1 MSADLSHYFVFSM
14 SNSNLREQAR
24 HAVSSRNPSVD
35 NPLNSSQLMTGIAKG
50 GLAMPNMQPGKPGNT
65 RSFAN
70 AKSRPISKT
79 PSLSRHTIDETD
91 QIDPIDY
98 EEYVST
104 HSERDSLSRVLNF
117 PEDDIDVNLVQRK
130 IRTEQHVLPEEQYE
144 QLDPAVQNC
153 VDCYTSDWVV
163 VNRKYQQYSTSQR
176 SISGHEV
183 REAGSLV
190 RQQYECDSFSQDITP
205 QEPVNICLLL
215 CRPLY
220 FSQHVKEEKVEKGKG
235 RRRNF
240 RKTLES
246 KERERQSI
254 LVSRD
259 RLTLFA
265 LNSFNPH

>member
-1 MSADLSHYFVFSM
+1 MNNFAQYFACLSTYFVYRI

-50 GLAMPNMQPGKPGNT
+50 GMAMPNMQAGAKTGNK
-65 RSFAN
+65 RSWAGN
-70 AKSRPISKT
+70 RPISNT
-79 PSLSRHTIDETD
+79 PSLSRQTIVSETD

-130 IRTEQHVLPEEQYE
+130 IRTEHHVLPEEQYE

-176 SISGHEV
+176 SISGPEV
-183 REAGSLV
+183 REVGSLV
-190 RQQYECDSFSQDITP
+190 RQQFECDSFSQDITP
-205 QEPVNICLLL
+205 QEPVI
-215 CRPLY
+215 
-220 FSQHVKEEKVEKGKG
+220 V
-235 RRRNF
+235 
-240 RKTLES
+240 
-246 KERERQSI
+246 
-254 LVSRD
+254 
-259 RLTLFA
+259 LF
-265 LNSFNPH
+265 LS